1 MKKALFILSLALMFL
16 LSGCAAALR
25 DALDTGYNVFGIP
38 NPDLHIDYASYPDI
52 GDMVELRDHIA
63 AQREQ
68 GELEFSFIYSG
79 TEEIDPG
86 VVAQMAD
93 VCYVKMTQE
102 GNICHLEM
110 TAFPGERIVDAY
122 FSGKTDSLTQDERK
136 ALEIAAEMVED
147 AQNQAENDWE
157 LELLLHD
164 MLAERI
170 SYSDADIYYEKPEDQ
185 PRHLSVIGAL
195 LDGQANCQGYTDA
208 FYTLASIAGFEVG
221 RLSVET
227 ATDPHMVNL
236 ICLNDAWYV
245 VDLTYD
251 DSNDNAVSYQL
262 LNAGLDMIGKEYFWS
277 DAIESNSIVDKSDEN
292 CYYILN
298 GLAFADLETLS
309 NFIAE
314 EWAENGN
321 TQIHAMLKNEADSE
335 KLNEILPDALSK
347 LGRSYSY
354 SIWHSSNG
362 TDSFYTVIFE

>member
-1 MKKALFILSLALMFL
+1 MKKALFIVCLVLALL

-68 GELEFSFIYSG
+68 GKLEFSFIYSG

-136 ALEIAAEMVED
+136 VLEIAAEMVED

-164 MLAERI
+164 TLAERI

-185 PRHLSVIGAL
+185 PRHLSVIGGL

-208 FYTLASIAGFEVG
+208 FYTLASLAGFEVG

-227 ATDPHMVNL
+227 DTDPHMVNT
-236 ICLNDAWYV
+236 ICLDGSWYV

-251 DSNDNAVSYQL
+251 DSNDALISYRL
-262 LNAGLDMIGKEYFWS
+262 FNAGMDMIGEEYWW
-277 DAIESNSIVDKSDEN
+277 DEATEPNIIVANSDEN
-292 CYYILN
+292 SYYIRN
-298 GLAFADLETLS
+298 ALAFEDIEAL
-309 NFIAE
+309 AE
-314 EWAENGN
+314 FVAESWAEMGN
-321 TQIHAMLKNEADSE
+321 TQIHAMLQNEADSE
-335 KLNEILPDALSK
+335 KLNDVLPDALEK
-347 LGRSYSY
+347 WGRSYSY
-354 SIWHSSNG
+354 SLWHSSNG
-362 TDSFYTVIFE
+362 VDSFYTVVFE